1 MQERCSWCK
10 TSFLFLAIACSALPI
25 EKQYGFAEQ
34 IKCHNLLISVYRC
47 FRKRSKSLV
56 LSVSLSLATPRSML
70 DLRPRPEIEPMP
82 SVLGAWNLNPW
93 TAKKVPAPVPDQHCC
108 SLRILLAILWWFPV
122 VWFGV
127 LIFVCPLLLSFCL
140 VFSLKNILWHLLWW
154 RLSATGA
161 LGSCQLENVFILPLY
176 LKGIVSRWRILSWQ
190 IFIPASAL

>member
-82 SVLGAWNLNPW
+82 SALGAWNLNPW

-108 SLRILLAILWWFPV
+108 SLRILLAIYSF
-122 VWFGV
+122 
-127 LIFVCPLLLSFCL
+127 IILSFISFLNCL
-140 VFSLKNILWHLLWW
+140 TPSIL
-154 RLSATGA
+154 
-161 LGSCQLENVFILPLY
+161 QEI
-176 LKGIVSRWRILSWQ
+176 
-190 IFIPASAL
+190 